1 MIRSA
6 LRYGMR
12 QGLDRGLVEG
22 NSVWFVVGAASLL
35 ATLAGRAMR
44 RQPELVFFSSLPAGE
59 TFEITH
65 EARS

>member
-1 MIRSA
+1 
-6 LRYGMR
+6 MR

-22 NSVWFVVGAASLL
+22 SSGWFVIGAVSLL

-44 RQPELVFFSSLPAGE
+44 RQPELVFSSRLSVGE
-59 TFEITH
+59 TFEISH